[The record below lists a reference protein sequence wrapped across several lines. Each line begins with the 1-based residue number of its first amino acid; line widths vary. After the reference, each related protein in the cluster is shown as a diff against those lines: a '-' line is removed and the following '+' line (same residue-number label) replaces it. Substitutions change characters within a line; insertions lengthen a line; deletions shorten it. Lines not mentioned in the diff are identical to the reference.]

1 MPNVE
6 TIGKFTTG
14 PLQLDTAIEIIT
26 PSLRRIAPGLES
38 GAKERQRDANMAE
51 SLVLA
56 IEKRDGRGSRTARKL
71 RAEGHVPGV
80 VYGHKE
86 ETISVLVAANAL
98 LSAVRHGARVVDLR
112 SGEGL
117 QKAQIAELQWDH
129 LGMELLHVDFRRVA
143 ADERIHVT
151 VPVEVRG
158 IAPGVTAG
166 GVLDQPIHT
175 LSVECLADSVP
186 ESIRINVNELQ
197 LGGAIHVRDLHL
209 PPNVKVL
216 ADPDAIVVHVTAPQA
231 EPEAAAAPGAE
242 QAEPEVI
249 GRKAAAEEG
258 EEEK

>member
-1 MPNVE
+1 
-6 TIGKFTTG
+6 
-14 PLQLDTAIEIIT
+14 
-26 PSLRRIAPGLES
+26 
-38 GAKERQRDANMAE
+38 MAE
-51 SLVLA
+51 SMVLE
-56 IEKRDGRGSRTARKL
+56 IDKREGRGTRIARKL
-71 RAEGHVPGV
+71 RTQGRVPGV

-86 ETISVLVAANAL
+86 ETVSVSVAAEAL

-112 SGEGL
+112 SDGGL

-166 GVLDQPIHT
+166 GILDQPIHT
-175 LSVECLADSVP
+175 LAIECAADSVP
-186 ESIRINVNELQ
+186 ESIRVNINELQ
-197 LGGAIHVRDLHL
+197 LGAAIHVRDLHL
-209 PPNVKVL
+209 PEGVQAL
-216 ADPDAIVVHVTAPQA
+216 ADADAIVVHVTAPQA
-231 EPEAAAAPGAE
+231 APETVAVPGAE

>member
-1 MPNVE
+1 
-6 TIGKFTTG
+6 
-14 PLQLDTAIEIIT
+14 
-26 PSLRRIAPGLES
+26 
-38 GAKERQRDANMAE
+38 MAD
-51 SLVLA
+51 SVVLVT
-56 IEKRDGRGSRTARKL
+56 EKRDTRGTRTARKL
-71 RAEGHVPGV
+71 RATGRVPGV

-86 ETISVLVAANAL
+86 ATVSVSVAADAL
-98 LSAVRHGARVVDLR
+98 LSAVRHGARVVDLQ
-112 SGEGL
+112 SEAGL

-129 LGMELLHVDFRRVA
+129 LGMDVLHVDFRRVT

-151 VPVEVRG
+151 VPVEVKG

-175 LSVECLADSVP
+175 LAVECPAIHVP
-186 ESIRINVNELQ
+186 DSIRVNINELQ

-209 PPNVKVL
+209 PPDVAAL

-231 EPEAAAAPGAE
+231 EPEAAAAPAAE

-249 GRKAAAEEG
+249 KRKAAAEEG

>member
-1 MPNVE
+1 
-6 TIGKFTTG
+6 
-14 PLQLDTAIEIIT
+14 
-26 PSLRRIAPGLES
+26 
-38 GAKERQRDANMAE
+38 MAE
-51 SLVLA
+51 SVVLVT
-56 IEKRDGRGSRTARKL
+56 EKRDTRGTRLARKA
-71 RAEGHVPGV
+71 RAQGQVPAV

-86 ETISVLVAANAL
+86 ETVSVTVKADAL
-98 LSAVRHGARVVDLR
+98 LSAIRHGARVVDLQ
-112 SGEGL
+112 SDGNL

-129 LGMELLHVDFRRVA
+129 LGHEVLHVDFRRIA

-151 VPVEVRG
+151 VSVEVRG

-166 GVLDQPIHT
+166 GILDQPIHT
-175 LSVECLADSVP
+175 LSIECTALNIP
-186 ESIRINVNELQ
+186 ESIRVNVNELQ
-197 LGGAIHVRDLHL
+197 LGGAIHVRELHL
-209 PPNVKVL
+209 PPDVKAL